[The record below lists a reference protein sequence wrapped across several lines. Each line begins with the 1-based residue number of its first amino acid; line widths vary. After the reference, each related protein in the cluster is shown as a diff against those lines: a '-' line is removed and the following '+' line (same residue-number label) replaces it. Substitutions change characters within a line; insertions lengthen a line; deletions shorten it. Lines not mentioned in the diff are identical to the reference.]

1 MSDSDST
8 VTITI
13 RKRPW
18 WFWTL
23 AELWALLEVLIVQ
36 TAVASVQESEYRAAA
51 MSWTAVA
58 VLAAIGVLGC
68 LFQGRS
74 RV

>member
-1 MSDSDST
+1 MPNSGST
-8 VTITI
+8 VSITI

-18 WFWTL
+18 WFWTF
-23 AELWALLEVLIVQ
+23 AGLWALLEVLIVQ
-36 TAVASVQESEYRAAA
+36 TAVASVRESEYRAAA